1 MPHLL
6 RTAAFVSFLVA
17 VTVGVARAQGPADL
31 GGDSLRPDVGRAVK
45 PPIHEGA
52 VTAGLGFGSAS
63 RGLLVGA
70 VAAYHIDGEFVALR
84 GAIDPDRGRYAEYVD
99 RARAVKPGTVF
110 QRYEANLVLGAE
122 WNVGPLLLGVDA
134 GFGVV
139 GFFNVQRRLL
149 SRFDTVYFVSE
160 LPMLGIPVDLHARL
174 PLGARLSLVGRL
186 HAHVNFFEPTYG
198 AAAELHCLLGR
209 FPFDPSADG
218 PVPDRPEASDSS
230 GATPGL
236 AGAHRLRRIELHD
249 YHLQRALVQLRTNN
263 QPPLFSARR
272 GRDRLLFRRAARGNP
287 HRLIGIVDAEL
298 SDESGRR
305 SRDGARCLRRAGGRV
320 EVEAERMVDPHRR
333 AAGLRRAGGRARLSL
348 STIDRRRLLSDRRLM
363 GALLRCRRAHRG
375 GAGVLTGKRCRSS
388 VLHAVP

>member
-1 MPHLL
+1 MLCSL
-6 RTAAFVSFLVA
+6 RTATLASFLVTMA
-17 VTVGVARAQGPADL
+17 AAHVRAQTHADLDGDSLRSGVARAAGP
-31 GGDSLRPDVGRAVK
+31 SNHK
-45 PPIHEGA
+45 GA
-52 VTAGLGFGSAS
+52 ITAGFSFGSTS

-70 VAAYHIDGEFVALR
+70 EAANRLDGEFVALR
-84 GAIDPDRGRYAEYVD
+84 AAIDPDRRRYDEYVD

-160 LPMLGIPVDLHARL
+160 LPLLGIPVDLHARL

-186 HAHVNFFEPTYG
+186 HVHVNFFEPTYG
-198 AAAELHCLLGR
+198 GAAELHYLLGH

-236 AGAHRLRRIELHD
+236 APGHIVYGELNSTIIISNVLSFNYERIINRHVSVRAGVGVGYYFDTRREAILTGSSGLLMLNYLTSQDGGLETGLGVCG
-249 YHLQRALVQLRTNN
+249 VQ
-263 QPPLFSARR
+263 
-272 GRDRLLFRRAARGNP
+272 G
-287 HRLIGIVDAEL
+287 
-298 SDESGRR
+298 DESKSKQSAWWTRI
-305 SRDGARCLRRAGGRV
+305 GARPVFAVPAAALGYRHQPSTGGDFLRIGV
-320 EVEAERMVDPHRR
+320 SWVHYY
-333 AAGLRRAGGRARLSL
+333 
-348 STIDRRRLLSDRRLM
+348 
-363 GALLRCRRAHRG
+363 
-375 GAGVLTGKRCRSS
+375 GAGVHVALGY
-388 VLHAVP
+388 AF